1 MNALQ
6 AVVTVCVSV
15 LLVLI
20 AIGIQGLQGF
30 RRGSSN
36 GITTG
41 SVDE

>member
-20 AIGIQGLQGF
+20 AIGIQ
-30 RRGSSN
+30 
-36 GITTG
+36 
-41 SVDE
+41 SVQAWL